1 MVEQGLTKGSRAGKF
16 VFVLYAWRGKGVWTL
31 EAREVKDMQ
40 FAALLVYVG
49 TWSLEAWRL
58 QGFKASSF
66 VRCFVPASLSEL
78 RSVRR

>member
-31 EAREVKDMQ
+31 EARKVKDMQ

-49 TWSLEAWRL
+49 TWSLEASRL
-58 QGFKASSF
+58 QGFK
-66 VRCFVPASLSEL
+66 VREMFRPGQL
-78 RSVRR
+78 VRT

>member
-49 TWSLEAWRL
+49 TWSLEASRL
-58 QGFKASSF
+58 QGFKLREMF
-66 VRCFVPASLSEL
+66 RPGQLVRT
-78 RSVRR
+78 